1 MFSKI
6 INLIALVYSSPVSSE
21 EEKSLILYRVDA
33 EIDGEQSGT
42 FFIYNSSK
50 GRKKE
55 ERICK
60 YWIIFTKF
68 KANIASKLFSYWE
81 LQYTLVILSD

>member
-55 ERICK
+55 ERIRK
-60 YWIIFTKF
+60 YWIIFINSKQTLL
-68 KANIASKLFSYWE
+68 ANFSVTGNCN
-81 LQYTLVILSD
+81 TLW